1 MTMLTLFVFVL
12 GLTIGSFLNV
22 CICRIP
28 RGESV
33 VFPSSHCPHCG
44 SPIRVYDNIP
54 LLSYL
59 LLRGKCRNCGGR
71 ISWQY
76 PVVELLT
83 ATVFSLTFARL
94 GLEPRT
100 GVLWVFFAAIIVL
113 SIIDLQERV
122 LPNII
127 TLPGIAVGLVSS
139 VISPLRD
146 GTARWVMDYFEVAFS
161 QPRLYSLF
169 DSLIGAL
176 LCGAF
181 LWLVAEVY
189 FRVRKIEGLGF
200 GDIKLMG
207 MVGAFLGIK
216 LALFTIMLGSF
227 LGAVIGIVYIKAS
240 GKGSRY
246 ELPFGTF
253 LGAASIIAALWG
265 NQILQWYFTFPRH

>member
-1 MTMLTLFVFVL
+1 MTMLILFVFVL

-33 VFPSSHCPHCG
+33 VFPNSHCPHCG
-44 SPIRVYDNIP
+44 FPIRVYDNIP

-59 LLRGKCRNCGGR
+59 LLGGKCRNCEGR

-76 PVVELLT
+76 PVVEFLT

-94 GLEPRT
+94 GLELRT

-113 SIIDLQERV
+113 SIIDLQERI

-127 TLPGIAVGLVSS
+127 TLPGIAVGLVGS
-139 VISPLRD
+139 VISPVRD

-216 LALFTIMLGSF
+216 LALFTVMLGSF

-240 GKGSRY
+240 GKSNRY
-246 ELPFGTF
+246 ELPFGAF
-253 LGAASIIAALWG
+253 LGAASVIAALWG